1 MYLTLNF
8 VTFLVSKLMDLGK
21 MSEVEPILLDHRIS
35 ITQYPLDLWSLYIT
49 RMCQT
54 SQPAKALEL
63 IDRLSSLIITDNFP
77 KLYNM
82 VLEKHIILKHRSQTS
97 VLFSLAGHL
106 IDRKVALTYYN
117 QLELLYQAFNSQ
129 KAQLPELMV
138 ALDYT
143 LEVNVYNFFLNLV
156 LDLHD
161 TEMAL
166 SLFSLVVN
174 GALKSVSLEQVDTSK
189 EHLKHL
195 LMI

>member
-1 MYLTLNF
+1 ME
-8 VTFLVSKLMDLGK
+8 LGK
-21 MSEVEPILLDHRIS
+21 MPEVEAILLDHRIS
-35 ITQYPLDLWSLYIT
+35 VTQYPLDLWCLYIT

-54 SQPAKALEL
+54 SQPDKAINL
-63 IDRLSSLIITDNFP
+63 IDRLSSLIISDKFP

-97 VLFSLAGHL
+97 VLFSLARHL
-106 IDRKVALTYYN
+106 IDRKVPITYYN
-117 QLELLYQAFNSQ
+117 QLEILYQAFNSE
-129 KAQLPELMV
+129 KAQLPTLMV
-138 ALDYT
+138 SLDYT

-166 SLFSLVVN
+166 ALFSLVVN
-174 GALKSVSLEQVDTSK
+174 GALRSVTLEQVDTSK